1 MSLLANFALLPKC
14 RDFLKS
20 SLHEIELQNSKSTI
34 NLYVNMAKNG
44 SVRKRLAKC
53 EKTTAKILSFFNQ
66 EKNIPQ
72 LLALVINLLLDE
84 NCFDKLKIIEILK
97 KYLLSNDRDIHN
109 RALGVAASLSSE
121 KERLIH
127 YNLDNSPD
135 PIFD

>member
-1 MSLLANFALLPKC
+1 MASMF
-14 RDFLKS
+14 
-20 SLHEIELQNSKSTI
+20 ET
-34 NLYVNMAKNG
+34 LYHSA
-44 SVRKRLAKC
+44 S
-53 EKTTAKILSFFNQ
+53 EKLLSFFDQ

-84 NCFDKLKIIEILK
+84 NCFDTLKIIEILK

-127 YNLDNSPD
+127 CNLDNNPD